1 VSSRAFL
8 ELILFVGCQPVA
20 GEAGLGK
27 EDVELE
33 IGNRRKKDREKE
45 TKREK
50 DGRWGGGETRKS
62 EERCMGPRT
71 GPRPD
76 RTKWQLIPL

>member
-50 DGRWGGGETRKS
+50 DGRRGGGRKR
-62 EERCMGPRT
+62 ERAKRGAWDPGLDPGRT
-71 GPRPD
+71 GPNGN
-76 RTKWQLIPL
+76 

>member
-1 VSSRAFL
+1 
-8 ELILFVGCQPVA
+8 
-20 GEAGLGK
+20 LG
-27 EDVELE
+27 
-33 IGNRRKKDREKE
+33 IGGRKIERKRQREKKTE
-45 TKREK
+45 
-50 DGRWGGGETRKS
+50 GGGGGEKTRKS